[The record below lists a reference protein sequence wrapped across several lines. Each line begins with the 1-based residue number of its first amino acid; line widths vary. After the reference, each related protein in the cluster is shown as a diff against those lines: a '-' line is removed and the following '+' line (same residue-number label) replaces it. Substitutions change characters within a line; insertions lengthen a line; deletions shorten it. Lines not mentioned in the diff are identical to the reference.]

1 MQMKYILLASIYYG
15 VNLYFDYVLK
25 YNYVMIKKQNKNCS
39 Q

>member
-15 VNLYFDYVLK
+15 GLYFDCVLK
-25 YNYVMIKKQNKNCS
+25 YNYVVIKKQNKNCS